1 MPDLV
6 VENLTK
12 EFSTQEASL
21 PILREVNLAVSAG
34 QNLAIIGPS
43 GCGKSTL
50 LHLIGGLD
58 RPTSGKVILDG
69 EELSSMSDNTLAKFR
84 NERIGFIFQDHHLLP
99 QLSVLENTLIP
110 ALAFGTPT
118 KEQESRAKALIERV
132 GLGHR
137 LSHRPGELSGGERQR
152 VGVARALLLRPKLL
166 LADEPTGNLDRT
178 NSDAVGTLLLQMQQE
193 EGAMLVVVT
202 HSPQLAERMQRR
214 MQILDGYLEAQ

>member
-6 VENLTK
+6 VEKVTK

-21 PILREVNLAVSAG
+21 PILREVSLSLSSG
-34 QNLAIIGPS
+34 QNLAILGPS

-58 RPTSGKVILDG
+58 RPTSGKVLLEG
-69 EELSSMSDNTLAKFR
+69 EELSSMNDTKLARFR

-110 ALAFGTPT
+110 ALAFGTPS
-118 KEQESRAKALIERV
+118 KEQEARAKALIERV
-132 GLGHR
+132 GLSHR

-178 NSDAVGTLLLQMQQE
+178 NGEAVGTLLLQMQQE
-193 EGAMLVVVT
+193 ENTMLVVVT

-214 MQILDGYLEAQ
+214 MQILDGYLEPQ